1 MSLRSSH
8 ISYMGNLDKLR
19 QISFET
25 KAPRGYTFISAG
37 NPKVTNACKELCRK
51 DGLKIFAVT
60 VG

>member
-1 MSLRSSH
+1 
-8 ISYMGNLDKLR
+8 MGNLDKLR

-25 KAPRGYTFISAG
+25 KAPPGYTFISAG